1 MELEVSLA
9 ETPVGV
15 LRRSSDR
22 GDATRFR
29 FYDSYR
35 RLAARP
41 VLGQVYEDYL
51 AEEWG
56 ATQRLP
62 PFFSNLLPEG
72 PMREHVAQQIGVHP
86 DRELYLLVHLG
97 RDLPGA
103 VIVRPLTPLDAA
115 EPVTS
120 RPSTEEHARLRF
132 SLAGVQLKFSML
144 REGDRLTLPMDGMGG
159 RWIVKL
165 PDRSYPQV
173 PETEFATMAWARASG
188 IEVPECTLVRT
199 DQLEGIPAEF
209 LRGVETL
216 CYAIR
221 RFDRLDSGQRVH
233 MEDFAQVFGIY
244 ADRKYDA
251 KNFESIGNIVYQLGG
266 LPELRVYVRRLVF
279 MVLSGNGDAHHK
291 NWSLLYQDGIHP
303 RLSPAYD
310 LLSTVPYLGDGER
323 LALKFGGSK
332 EFSAVGLATFERMAR
347 KLGVDPS
354 LVAAWVTEDV
364 QRCMDAWSHSD
375 EWPLPGP
382 IRAGLTAHLDR
393 LRRTPGS
400 LARL

>member
-1 MELEVSLA
+1 MELEVLLA
-9 ETPVGV
+9 DTPVGV

-29 FYDSYR
+29 FHDSYR
-35 RLAARP
+35 QLAARP

-51 AEEWG
+51 DAEWG

-72 PMREHVAQQIGVHP
+72 PMREHLAVQLGIHP

-103 VIVRPLTPLDAA
+103 VLVRPLTRFDADDPPPA
-115 EPVTS
+115 RSNVAAN
-120 RPSTEEHARLRF
+120 ARLRF

-144 REGDRLTLPMDGMGG
+144 RDGDRLTLPMDGMGG
-159 RWIVKL
+159 QWIVKL
-165 PDRSYPQV
+165 PDQTYPRV
-173 PETEFATMAWARASG
+173 PETEFATMSWARAAD
-188 IEVPECTLVRT
+188 IEVPECLLVRAS
-199 DQLEGIPAEF
+199 QLDGIPAEF
-209 LRGVETL
+209 LRGPETQ

-221 RFDRLDSGQRVH
+221 RFDRRDSGERVH

-244 ADRKYDA
+244 ADRKYDS
-251 KNFESIGNIVYQLGG
+251 KNFESIANVLYRLGG
-266 LPELRVYVRRLVF
+266 EPELRACVRRLVF

-291 NWSLLYQDGIHP
+291 NWSLLYPDGVRP

-310 LLSTVPYLGDGER
+310 LLTTVPYLGDNEQ

-332 EFSAVGLATFERMAR
+332 EFSAVGLTTFERMAR
-347 KLGVDPS
+347 KLGVDPTAMS
-354 LVAAWVTEDV
+354 AWVTEDV
-364 QRCMDAWSHSD
+364 QRCLDTWSNNH
-375 EWPLPGP
+375 WPFPDP
-382 IRAGLTAHLDR
+382 IRAGLVAHLDR

>member
-1 MELEVSLA
+1 MEIEIRLSDI
-9 ETPVGV
+9 PVGI
-15 LRRSSDR
+15 LRRGSDR

-35 RLAARP
+35 RLSIRP
-41 VLGQVYEDYL
+41 VLGQIYEDYL
-51 AEEWG
+51 DQEWG
-56 ATQRLP
+56 ATQKLP

-72 PMREHVAQQIGVHP
+72 LLREYVAATVGVHP

-97 RDLPGA
+97 QDLPGA
-103 VIVRPLTPLDAA
+103 VIVHPLTTLDED
-115 EPVTS
+115 EPQKS
-120 RPSTEEHARLRF
+120 QTEEQDTHLRF

-144 REGDRLTLPMDGMGG
+144 REGDRLTLPVDGLGG

-165 PDRSYPQV
+165 PDQKYSHV
-173 PETEFATMAWARASG
+173 PEAEYATMAWAKAS
-188 IEVPECTLVRT
+188 
-199 DQLEGIPAEF
+199 
-209 LRGVETL
+209 GVETPECMLVHASMLSGIPEKFIPSPNSL

-221 RFDRLDSGQRVH
+221 RFDRLESGQRVH

-244 ADRKYDA
+244 ADRKYKD
-251 KNFESIGNIVYQLGG
+251 KNFESIGNIIYRLGG
-266 LPELRVYVRRLVF
+266 EPELRAYVRRLVF

-291 NWSLLYQDGIHP
+291 NWSLLYPDGIRP

-310 LLSTVPYLGDGER
+310 LLTTVPYLGDNEQ

-347 KLGVDPS
+347 KLGVDPTAMS
-354 LVAAWVTEDV
+354 AWVTEDV
-364 QRCMDAWSHSD
+364 QRCLDTWSNNH
-375 EWPLPGP
+375 WPFPDP
-382 IRAGLTAHLDR
+382 IRAGLVAHLDR